1 MSQTHNENSR
11 VKIPAVLHL
20 MRLGYDYLSL
30 KNANWDKQTNIF
42 PEIFIESL
50 CRINPDLSPDD
61 VRRLLTDITIE
72 LDNEDLGQK
81 FYERLTNQSGGK
93 KLIDFQNFNNNSFH
107 VVTELPCINGDEE
120 FRPDITLLVNGMPLV
135 FIEVKKPNNK
145 GGIGEERERMG
156 KRAKNPKFRRFI
168 NITQFMIFS
177 NNMEYDDG
185 ATEPAQGA
193 FYASSAYGKPV
204 FNYFR
209 EEHKLN
215 LAELLSTL
223 SDDLEN
229 NVLQDNNL
237 PVIKHSPEFISNKS
251 PDTPTNRILTSLLCR
266 ERLAFLLQH
275 GLTYVKSNQGVL
287 QKHIMRYPQL
297 FATLAIEKHLANGGK
312 KGVIWHT
319 QGSGKT
325 ALAYYNTRYLTHYYA
340 KQGIVPKFYFIVDRL
355 DLLKQAQREFT
366 ARDLIVHTID
376 SREAFVA
383 DIKSAQTL
391 HNHSGKAEITVVN
404 IQKFQDDPNVVARND
419 YDLAIQRVYFLDE
432 VHRSYNPKGSFLANL
447 NQSDINAVKIGLTG
461 TPLIGVTAG
470 NVNTRELFGD
480 YIHKYYYNASIADG
494 YTLRLIREEISS
506 QYKAKLQAA
515 LAQLEVEKGSFDR
528 KEIYAHPHFV
538 CPMLDYIL
546 DDFAKFRKTNQD
558 DSLGAMVVCDSA
570 EQACQLFEHFQ
581 TASNHNFTAA
591 LILHDVGT
599 KDERDQWVKDF
610 KAGKIDILFVYN
622 MLLTG
627 FDAPR
632 LKKLYLGRLIKAH
645 NLLQTLTRVNRTY
658 KSYRY
663 GYVVDFADIEREFDK
678 TNRAYWDELS
688 NELGDEIGSYSQ
700 LFKTAEE
707 IEQEIADIKNAL
719 FDFDT
724 ENAEEFCSQI
734 SQIEDKK
741 QLLAL
746 KKALQTAKELYNILR
761 LQGSHEFLAHLD
773 FAKLNLLYRETAARL
788 DTLNLAEKLQ
798 QGDTA
803 HLLNEALED
812 VYFQFVK
819 IGEAELK
826 LADDLKD
833 IMRKVR
839 EGLAGNFDQEDPEYI
854 SLREELERIF
864 KKKNLAEVGQEEMQ
878 ANIATLQTVYAKIKE
893 LNRQNDL
900 LRHKYGGDAKY
911 ARTHK
916 RLMENP
922 ALYGDKLKVFNALN
936 GVKTDADQKVLDM
949 EQILDNQN
957 YFEKQM
963 QGIVLK
969 RFRTEQQFPV
979 QPADIQVINRLLVRE
994 YLKES
999 GRI

>member
-30 KNANWDKQTNIF
+30 KNENWDKPTNIF
-42 PEIFIESL
+42 PDIFIESL

-61 VRRLLTDITIE
+61 ARRLLADIHLE

-215 LAELLSTL
+215 LAELLNTL

-229 NVLQDNNL
+229 KVLQDNNL

-266 ERLAFLLQH
+266 ERLSFLLQH
-275 GLTYVKSNQGVL
+275 GLTYVKASQDSV

-297 FATLAIEKHLANGGK
+297 FAILAIEKHLANGGK

-366 ARDLIVHTID
+366 ARDLVVHTID
-376 SREAFVA
+376 SREAFAA

-391 HNHSGKAEITVVN
+391 HNHAGKAEITVVN

-419 YDLAIQRVYFLDE
+419 YDLAIQRIYFLDE

-447 NQSDINAVKIGLTG
+447 NQSDVNAVKIGLTG

-494 YTLRLIREEISS
+494 YTLRLIREAISS
-506 QYKAKLQAA
+506 QYKAQLQAA

-538 CPMLDYIL
+538 RPMLDYIL

-558 DSLGAMVVCDSA
+558 ESLGAMVVCDSA
-570 EQACQLFEHFQ
+570 EQARQLFEHFQ
-581 TASNHNFTAA
+581 TASDHNFTAA
-591 LILHDVGT
+591 LILYDVGT

-658 KSYRY
+658 EHYRY

-773 FAKLNLLYRETAARL
+773 FDKLNLLYRETAARL

-798 QGDTA
+798 QGDTT

-839 EGLAGNFDQEDPEYI
+839 EGLAGNFDQDDPEYI

-893 LNRQNDL
+893 LNRQS
-900 LRHKYGGDAKY
+900 
-911 ARTHK
+911 
-916 RLMENP
+916 
-922 ALYGDKLKVFNALN
+922 
-936 GVKTDADQKVLDM
+936 Q
-949 EQILDNQN
+949 
-957 YFEKQM
+957 
-963 QGIVLK
+963 
-969 RFRTEQQFPV
+969 
-979 QPADIQVINRLLVRE
+979 
-994 YLKES
+994 
-999 GRI
+999 

>member
-11 VKIPAVLHL
+11 VKIPAILHL

-30 KNANWDKQTNIF
+30 KNENWDKKTNIF
-42 PEIFIESL
+42 SDIFIESL

-61 VRRLLTDITIE
+61 ARRLLTDITIE

-81 FYERLTNQSGGK
+81 FYERLTSQSGGK
-93 KLIDFQNFNNNSFH
+93 KLIDFQNFDNNSFH

-223 SDDLEN
+223 SDGLEN
-229 NVLQDNNL
+229 TVLQDNNL
-237 PVIKHSPEFISNKS
+237 SVIKHSPEFISNKS
-251 PDTPTNRILTSLLCR
+251 PDTLTNRILTSLLCR

-275 GLTYVKSNQGVL
+275 GLTYVKSNQGAL

-297 FATLAIEKHLANGGK
+297 FATLTIEKHLANGGK

-366 ARDLIVHTID
+366 ARDFIVHTID
-376 SREAFVA
+376 SREAFAA

-447 NQSDINAVKIGLTG
+447 NQSDVNAVKIGLTG

-494 YTLRLIREEISS
+494 YL
-506 QYKAKLQAA
+506 
-515 LAQLEVEKGSFDR
+515 
-528 KEIYAHPHFV
+528 
-538 CPMLDYIL
+538 
-546 DDFAKFRKTNQD
+546 
-558 DSLGAMVVCDSA
+558 
-570 EQACQLFEHFQ
+570 
-581 TASNHNFTAA
+581 
-591 LILHDVGT
+591 
-599 KDERDQWVKDF
+599 
-610 KAGKIDILFVYN
+610 
-622 MLLTG
+622 
-627 FDAPR
+627 
-632 LKKLYLGRLIKAH
+632 
-645 NLLQTLTRVNRTY
+645 
-658 KSYRY
+658 
-663 GYVVDFADIEREFDK
+663 
-678 TNRAYWDELS
+678 
-688 NELGDEIGSYSQ
+688 
-700 LFKTAEE
+700 
-707 IEQEIADIKNAL
+707 
-719 FDFDT
+719 
-724 ENAEEFCSQI
+724 
-734 SQIEDKK
+734 
-741 QLLAL
+741 
-746 KKALQTAKELYNILR
+746 
-761 LQGSHEFLAHLD
+761 
-773 FAKLNLLYRETAARL
+773 
-788 DTLNLAEKLQ
+788 
-798 QGDTA
+798 
-803 HLLNEALED
+803 
-812 VYFQFVK
+812 
-819 IGEAELK
+819 
-826 LADDLKD
+826 
-833 IMRKVR
+833 
-839 EGLAGNFDQEDPEYI
+839 
-854 SLREELERIF
+854 
-864 KKKNLAEVGQEEMQ
+864 MQ
-878 ANIATLQTVYAKIKE
+878 
-893 LNRQNDL
+893 
-900 LRHKYGGDAKY
+900 
-911 ARTHK
+911 
-916 RLMENP
+916 P
-922 ALYGDKLKVFNALN
+922 
-936 GVKTDADQKVLDM
+936 
-949 EQILDNQN
+949 
-957 YFEKQM
+957 
-963 QGIVLK
+963 
-969 RFRTEQQFPV
+969 
-979 QPADIQVINRLLVRE
+979 
-994 YLKES
+994 ES
-999 GRI
+999 GVSTK

>member
-1 MSQTHNENSR
+1 MTHNENSH

-20 MRLGYDYLSL
+20 TRLGYDYLSL
-30 KNANWDKQTNIF
+30 KNENWDKQANIF

-61 VRRLLTDITIE
+61 ARRLLTDITIE

-156 KRAKNPKFRRFI
+156 KRANNPKFRRFI

-251 PDTPTNRILTSLLCR
+251 PDTPTNRILTSLLCH

-275 GLTYVKSNQGVL
+275 GLTYVKSNQGTL

-340 KQGIVPKFYFIVDRL
+340 KQGIAPKFYFIVDRL

-376 SREAFVA
+376 SHEAFAA

-419 YDLAIQRVYFLDE
+419 YDLAIQRVYFVDE

-447 NQSDINAVKIGLTG
+447 NQSDVNAVKIGLTG

-494 YTLRLIREEISS
+494 YTLRLIREAISS
-506 QYKAKLQAA
+506 QYKAQLQAA

-538 CPMLDYIL
+538 RPMLDYIL
-546 DDFAKFRKTNQD
+546 GDFAKFRKTNQD
-558 DSLGAMVVCDSA
+558 DSLGAMVVCESA
-570 EQACQLFEHFQ
+570 EQAQQLFDHFQ
-581 TASNHNFTAA
+581 TASDHNLTAA

-610 KAGKIDILFVYN
+610 KAGKTDILFVYN

-746 KKALQTAKELYNILR
+746 KKALQTLLADGFATRTPWAQWPRLPIYLKAMTLR
-761 LQGSHEFLAHLD
+761 LKKYSSNPARD
-773 FAKLNLLYRETAARL
+773 AAREADIQEL
-788 DTLNLAEKLQ
+788 EQMWQEKTDGLVKQGQPVSDDLAAFKWMIEELRVSLFAQ
-798 QGDTA
+798 
-803 HLLNEALED
+803 
-812 VYFQFVK
+812 
-819 IGEAELK
+819 ELK
-826 LADDLKD
+826 TPYP
-833 IMRKVR
+833 V
-839 EGLAGNFDQEDPEYI
+839 
-854 SLREELERIF
+854 S
-864 KKKNLAEVGQEEMQ
+864 V
-878 ANIATLQTVYAKIKE
+878 
-893 LNRQNDL
+893 
-900 LRHKYGGDAKY
+900 
-911 ARTHK
+911 K
-916 RLMENP
+916 RLMKVWE
-922 ALYGDKLKVFNALN
+922 KL
-936 GVKTDADQKVLDM
+936 D
-949 EQILDNQN
+949 
-957 YFEKQM
+957 
-963 QGIVLK
+963 
-969 RFRTEQQFPV
+969 
-979 QPADIQVINRLLVRE
+979 
-994 YLKES
+994 
-999 GRI
+999 